1 MKDYKMGI
9 AKIGEDVYLI
19 DGSTNMATK
28 TSFDMEDI
36 ENNYLENFTQI
47 DNIGSICCAFDAMDS
62 DVYNDLHNMINIE
75 SDNPIDIVDGAID
88 YIKNLDSN
96 KIYPISINAFD
107 SQIEINDID
116 NDGIDIRYYNE
127 TKIYNHLLRM
137 SSKTFVKLLKNFMN
151 YLRTNELLDD
161 EEDIKYVVYI
171 FLFNLF
177 DNYDI
182 IDENTIENV
191 SQDIID
197 FYFYNIF

>member
-62 DVYNDLHNMINIE
+62 DAYNDLHNMINIE

-127 TKIYNHLLRM
+127 TKIYNHSLRM